1 MKRVHLAFA
10 IGRQFALTGVLA
22 FAQAGRKPVAVDRR
36 VFAGPHLPQPR
47 SEPRDGPRGGLRGRS
62 AIAPNVYYVVT
73 AAGGV
78 WRSENRGND
87 WTSIFDNA
95 GSFNMCCILID
106 PKDSNIL
113 WIGTGENSNP
123 RSAMFGDGV
132 YKSTD
137 AGKTWA
143 RVGLENS
150 EHIGNMAM
158 DPRNPQVVY
167 VAAQGPL
174 WSAGGDR
181 GIYKTTDGG
190 KTWKQVLNIASAPTR
205 AATRFTSI
213 PNNPDVLYASTWQ
226 RRRGVGQM
234 IGGGPESGIYKSTN
248 GGSTWTEAHEGPAE
262 G

>member
-1 MKRVHLAFA
+1 MTRSRLLFVASLLVLSAT
-10 IGRQFALTGVLA
+10 IGFGQGQSRLTA
-22 FAQAGRKPVAVDRR
+22 D
-36 VFAGPHLPQPR
+36 VFAGLELR
-47 SEPRDGPRGGLRGRS
+47 SLGPSLVTGRV
-62 AIAPNVYYVVT
+62 ADFEVDPNHPNVYYVVT

-87 WTSIFDNA
+87 WTSIFDNGGA
-95 GSFNMCCILID
+95 FNMCCILID

-113 WIGTGENSNP
+113 WVGTGENSNP
-123 RSAMFGDGV
+123 RSSMIGDGV

-137 AGKTWA
+137 AGKTWT

-158 DPRNPQVVY
+158 DPRNPNVVY

-190 KTWKQVLNIASAPTR
+190 KTWKQILTPASAPTP
-205 AATRFTSI
+205 AATKSTSI
-213 PNNPDVLYASTWQ
+213 RTIRTCCT
-226 RRRGVGQM
+226 RRRGS
-234 IGGGPESGIYKSTN
+234 GGAAS
-248 GGSTWTEAHEGPAE
+248 AR
-262 G
+262 